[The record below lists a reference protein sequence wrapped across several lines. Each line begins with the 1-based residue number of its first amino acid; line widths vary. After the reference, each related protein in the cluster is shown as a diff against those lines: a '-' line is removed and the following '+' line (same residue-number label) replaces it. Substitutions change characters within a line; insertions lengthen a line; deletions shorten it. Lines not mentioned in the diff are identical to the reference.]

1 MNGFKMR
8 TKADWPGGPAL
19 ILLAALSLAALG
31 TSGCRSFSTF
41 SVDSRPAVP
50 EVVINGSSDDWA
62 GRTYSIGGGEVSL
75 GFMNDGGYLYITL
88 LTGDRAIGRQIM
100 TGGLT
105 VWFDPNG
112 GQKKVSGIRFP
123 IPGIRPEEP
132 GMQLAEPPVE
142 EEEEG
147 TEPEPGPG
155 TGPAEIEIIAS
166 EKASP
171 RRMALDDAGG
181 IEAAIG
187 PAGAFFV
194 YELKIPLARSEK
206 SPFAVDAAP
215 GAIVGIGFETGR
227 PSRRAGPRAGGEGRP
242 EGAGT
247 PPGGGQMTGGIR
259 PRQGGLGPGAGPD
272 WQPDLPKDLKLWAFV
287 RLSGGLTD

>member
-1 MNGFKMR
+1 M
-8 TKADWPGGPAL
+8 

-31 TSGCRSFSTF
+31 TTGCRSFSTF

-75 GFMNDGGYLYITL
+75 GFMNDGEYLYITL
-88 LTGDRAIGRQIM
+88 LTGDRALGRQIM

-105 VWFDPNG
+105 VWFDPKG

-142 EEEEG
+142 EEEESP
-147 TEPEPGPG
+147 EPEPGPG
-155 TGPAEIEIIAS
+155 TGSAEIEIIAS

-171 RRMALDDAGG
+171 RRVALDDAGG

-194 YELKIPLARSEK
+194 YELKIPLARSER
-206 SPFAVDAAP
+206 SPVAIDAAP
-215 GAIVGIGFETGR
+215 GAVIGIGFETGKS
-227 PSRRAGPRAGGEGRP
+227 SRRAGPRAGGA
-242 EGAGT
+242 GA

-272 WQPDLPKDLKLWAFV
+272 WQPELPKELKLWAFV